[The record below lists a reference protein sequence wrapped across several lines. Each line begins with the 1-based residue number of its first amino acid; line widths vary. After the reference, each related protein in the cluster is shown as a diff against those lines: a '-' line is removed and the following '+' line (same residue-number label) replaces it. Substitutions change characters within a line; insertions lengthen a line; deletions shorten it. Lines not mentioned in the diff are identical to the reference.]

1 MRNRVM
7 GSLAASVLAMM
18 LFSSVGLAQAG
29 QRGAAARGNAAVPSP
44 PHDPHDLSGIWLISG
59 NGGGRGSA
67 AVSQWRA
74 ELPSMTAEGLAKM
87 QANHPALGP
96 RAIVPAK
103 ANDPIGDANPP
114 GLLRTLVYGV
124 DRISFVQLPDQM
136 LQVFEWGNH
145 WRQIWTDGRQ
155 IPENIG
161 PFWYGYSVGKWEGDT
176 FVVETAGLD
185 SREWLDGWGNPFSD
199 DLRVEERWHRL
210 DRDNLEL
217 TVKFDDPKTYTK
229 PWVSDRKMFKL
240 QPKGTPSGELLEII
254 FAPMDENSFNENIRN
269 PAGGVNKK

>member
-1 MRNRVM
+1 MWNRRIVL
-7 GSLAASVLAMM
+7 LAALLSVLMVLLSM
-18 LFSSVGLAQAG
+18 GLAQAG
-29 QRGAAARGNAAVPSP
+29 QRGAGGRGNNTVPSL
-44 PHDPHDLSGIWLISG
+44 PHDPHDLSGVWLISG
-59 NGGGRGSA
+59 NGGGRGNT
-67 AVSQWRA
+67 AVSQWTSQ
-74 ELPSMTAEGLAKM
+74 LPSMTPEGLAKM
-87 QANHPALGP
+87 NANQPALGP

-103 ANDPIGDANPP
+103 ANDPLGDANPP

-124 DRISFVQLPDQM
+124 DRISFVQLPDQV
-136 LQVFEWGNH
+136 LQVFEWANH
-145 WRQIWTDGRQ
+145 WRQIWTDGRK

-161 PFWYGYSVGKWEGDT
+161 PFWYGYSVGRWEGDT

-199 DLRVEERWHRL
+199 DLRIEERWHRL

-229 PWVSDRKMFKL
+229 PWVSDKKIFKL
-240 QPKGTPSGELLEII
+240 QRKGTPGGELLEII

-269 PAGGVNKK
+269 PAGGVSKK

>member
-1 MRNRVM
+1 MRTRIIV
-7 GSLAASVLAMM
+7 SFAASVLAVM
-18 LFSSVGLAQAG
+18 FVSPIGLVQAG
-29 QRGAAARGNAAVPSP
+29 QRGSAGRSNTAVPGP
-44 PHDPHDLSGIWLISG
+44 PHDPHDLSGVWLLS
-59 NGGGRGSA
+59 GGGRGTGA
-67 AVSQWRA
+67 ASQWISQ
-74 ELPSMTAEGLAKM
+74 LPPLTPEGLAKM
-87 QANHPALGP
+87 EANQPALGP

-114 GLLRTLVYGV
+114 GLLRTLAYGV
-124 DRISFVQLPDQM
+124 DRISFVQLADQV

-145 WRQIWTDGRQ
+145 WRQIWTDGRN

-161 PFWYGYSVGKWEGDT
+161 PFWYGYSTGKWEGDT

-217 TVKFDDPKTYTK
+217 TLKFDDPRIYTK
-229 PWVSDRKMFKL
+229 PWVSDKKMFKL

-254 FAPMDENSFNENIRN
+254 FAPMDENSFNANIRN
-269 PAGGVNKK
+269 PAGGVPKK

>member
-1 MRNRVM
+1 MRNRVI

-18 LFSSVGLAQAG
+18 VFSSMQLAQAG
-29 QRGAAARGNAAVPSP
+29 QRRGVGTGNAAVPVP
-44 PHDPHDLSGIWLISG
+44 PHDPHDLSGVWLLSG
-59 NGGGRGSA
+59 NGGGRGST
-67 AVSQWRA
+67 AVNQWSTQA
-74 ELPSMTAEGLAKM
+74 PPMTPEGLAKM
-87 QANHPALGP
+87 KANQPALGP

-103 ANDPIGDANPP
+103 ANDPLGEANPP
-114 GLLRTLVYGV
+114 GLLRTLIYS
-124 DRISFVQLPDQM
+124 RPLRFVQLPDQ
-136 LQVFEWGNH
+136 LIQVFEWANH
-145 WRQIWTDGRQ
+145 WRQIWTDDRKL
-155 IPENIG
+155 PEGTG

-199 DLRVEERWHRL
+199 DLRVEERWRRL

-229 PWVSDRKMFKL
+229 PWVSDKKMFRL
-240 QPKGTPSGELLEII
+240 QPKGTPNGELLEVI

-269 PAGGVNKK
+269 PAGGATRK